1 MLLFYAI
8 ISLFCLLIYRKSL
21 IILTTILLNYKYI
34 SFITDYEF
42 ETVMYKYIIVIVLF
56 IILVFRRNS
65 FLPLIFLYIYT
76 LLVYATYLIS
86 KILLI

>member
-42 ETVMYKYIIVIVLF
+42 ETVMYKYIIAIVLF